1 MKRYLLF
8 LTILLTTFFA
18 KAQPFHCHTP
28 APDQQW
34 VQRLHEARQHHTAY
48 RGGTAFPFRS
58 IALQMHIIV
67 VDNTPTSSPALL
79 EKMVEDVNAYFADVN
94 IHFTVCGYNY
104 VFLGPNLA
112 GWGSGFAELMADNY
126 YHDGYINV
134 YTTDAIPFVGGVA
147 TSPTPGSP
155 DMIFLTG
162 SFFNPAT
169 SDQERAGLFAHEL
182 GHIFSL
188 GHTFPNMTGPV
199 ATDELVNGSNCATAG
214 DFICDTPADP
224 GLTAVP
230 GRVDVNC
237 NYTDTIYTDANGDL
251 FNPDTRNI
259 MSFAP
264 LSCYDHF
271 SNEQLL
277 QMRWCLDHI
286 RYYLKS
292 GSLNMVVL
300 NTERRMCV
308 YDPDITLTADPSG
321 GTFSGNGVTGN
332 VFSPAAAGGGHHL
345 ITYTL
350 PGISDTVSSTDQYAT
365 YPDTSLLLTSCTQT
379 FACGTT
385 SDLSGISLY
394 LNNPSAQQAV
404 LYLYQGPVSGGT
416 LLAADTVTISSD
428 TLTRWFDLDFN
439 TPVPVTAGNGYSFQ
453 VVFSVPTA
461 VYGSFNNRYDG
472 GQGDSLTDYA
482 FVTWVHP
489 YEANCGNNAHI
500 AFQVIAPNKPGFE
513 DYVPEV
519 CQDAPAFTLQGRPTG
534 GTMAIDFNPDSV
546 FVPAALGLGIH
557 TINYA
562 VIDRFGCES
571 DTMVL
576 MTVVD
581 DDVTISPLNST
592 YCPDD
597 AAAGITGNPAGGTF
611 YLDGIPYASSQLD
624 FSQLSTGSHSLSY
637 VYRSTLTYFNQM
649 DVNTADSVAT
659 DFRPVSNNFPVW
671 QSFKAGLDGYLNRIY
686 FRWFSNDTTRALLRV
701 FEGADTL
708 GTLLYSDS
716 VNIGGNGYYNTD
728 VWLNRDQVWLN
739 KDSMYLF
746 CINPRIPGSTSNHGN
761 IYLSTWDKYPD
772 GSTNYS
778 YVFFPFFERD
788 LYFKTYIDPLYQCA
802 NDSVTTT
809 FSVSQPFTVN
819 LGNDTTLTTG
829 QFLPLSAGSGAAAYS
844 WSTGSTAPV
853 ILVNTSG
860 TYSVVVTNADGC
872 TSTDTIVVNFVVG
885 MEDVGSGAFSVY
897 PNPTKGDFIV
907 ENLSGRTIESIQLTD
922 ISGREIMVKQRP
934 AQNTKVVFE
943 AEALPSGVYYLHI
956 RTETGVENVRILLE

>member
-1 MKRYLLF
+1 MKRSLLF
-8 LTILLTTFFA
+8 LLGLLTVLHGYSQSFQCMSPEPDRTW
-18 KAQPFHCHTP
+18 AQHFHTSRKQ
-28 APDQQW
+28 DS
-34 VQRLHEARQHHTAY
+34 AY
-48 RGGTAFPFRS
+48 RGGTSFPYRS
-58 IALQMHIIV
+58 IALKMHIIV
-67 VDNTPTSSPALL
+67 VDNLPTATPAVL
-79 EKMVEDVNAYFADVN
+79 EKMVEDANAYFADMN
-94 IHFTVCGYNY
+94 MHFTICGYDY
-104 VFLGPNLA
+104 VYEGPNFA
-112 GWGSGFAELMADNY
+112 GWGPGLLNFLEDNY
-126 YHDGYINV
+126 YDEGYINV
-134 YTTDAIPFVGGVA
+134 YTTDDIPFAGAIG
-147 TSPTPGSP
+147 TSPFPGSP
-155 DMIFLTG
+155 DMIVMSGYL
-162 SFFNPAT
+162 FNANFT
-169 SDQERAGLFAHEL
+169 DQQRAGIFAHEL

-188 GHTFPNMTGPV
+188 VHTFSNMAGPV
-199 ATDELVNGSNCATAG
+199 ATDELVNGSNCTTAG
-214 DFICDTPADP
+214 DFLCDTPADP
-224 GLTAVP
+224 GLNAVP
-230 GRVDVNC
+230 GRVDANC

-292 GSLNMVVL
+292 GSLNMVML

-365 YPDTSLLLTSCTQT
+365 YPDTSLLLTGCTQT

-428 TLTRWFDLDFN
+428 TLTRWFDLNFN
-439 TPVPVTAGNGYSFQ
+439 TPVPVIAGNGYSFQ

-461 VYGSFNNRYDG
+461 VYGSFNNRYNG

-500 AFQVIAPNKPGFE
+500 AFQVVAPNKPGFE
-513 DYVPEV
+513 DYVPEI
-519 CQDAPAFTLQGRPTG
+519 CQSAPAFTIQGRPAG
-534 GTMAIDFNPDSV
+534 GNLSINFSPDSV
-546 FVPAALGLGIH
+546 FVPAALGLGAH
-557 TINYA
+557 AVNYT
-562 VIDRFGCES
+562 VTDRYGCQS

-576 MTVVD
+576 ITVVD

-597 AAAGITGNPAGGTF
+597 AAAGINGNPAGGTF

-624 FSQLSTGSHSLSY
+624 FSQLSTGSHTLSY
-637 VYRSTLTYFNQM
+637 AYRSTLTYFNQI

-659 DFRPVSNNFPVW
+659 EFRPVSNNFPVW
-671 QSFKAGLDGYLNRIY
+671 QTFKAGLSGYLNRIY
-686 FRWFSNDTTRALLRV
+686 FRWTSNDTTRALLRV

-708 GTLLYSDS
+708 GTVLYTDS

-885 MEDVGSGAFSVY
+885 TEDVGSGAFSVY
-897 PNPTKGDFIV
+897 PNPTKGDFQLN
-907 ENLSGRTIESIQLTD
+907 NLSGEAVESIQMTD
-922 ISGREIMVKQRP
+922 ISGREL
-934 AQNTKVVFE
+934 KVRQITGRDN
-943 AEALPSGVYYLHI
+943 AIQIGAGHLPSGIYYLRI
-956 RTETGVENVRILLE
+956 RTKTGTAQVRVMIE